1 MANVQITQLPIAD
14 TLTGSELV
22 PIVQNGV
29 TVRTTTGNITSG
41 PSLTQTF
48 ITVNNEATLANSRY
62 LSVGSGI
69 TLTDNGAQSNY
80 VISLTGAISNLNALG
95 TGIVAK
101 TGVSTLA
108 NRTITA
114 GTVGLSLTNGDGVSG
129 DPTVSL
135 TGAPLSLAQTVGS
148 GMLAINSGTVIT
160 RQVTGTA
167 NEITV
172 VDGTGASGDPVISI
186 ANNPVLPGTASV
198 KVPSGTT
205 GQRPAGSNGQIRYN
219 TSNNEFEFYENSSWV
234 SYGEGD
240 GTVTNVAMTV
250 PTGLTVSG
258 SPITTTGTFAV
269 NYSAGYSIPTNA
281 SQADWDTAYN
291 ERLQWDGGSTNL
303 VPATGRTSLG
313 GTTVGQNFFTL
324 TNPSAITFP
333 RINAN
338 NSVSALDATTFRTAI
353 GAGTGDGTI
362 SSVSGT
368 ALQITSTGTP
378 AVTLAIASDPV
389 MPGTAAITLPI
400 GTTAQRGSVG
410 DGAIR
415 YNSDTALFEGR
426 LNGSWSPFALAG
438 VGVTSVGT
446 GTGLTGG
453 PITSTGTISIAN
465 TGVSAN
471 TYGSQ
476 NQVPVFAVNAQG
488 QITSVTNT
496 SIDSIALTTGTIST
510 TPSASTDIV
519 NKAYADSIASGIN
532 FHQSCVYAT
541 TVDLGTVIYNNGT
554 AGVGATLT
562 KDTPY
567 ATLSIDGHTFVSPA
581 DIGKRVLIKDQSNT
595 AYNGVYTVTDV
606 GSGSTAWVLTRA
618 TDFDSAGSGVDQ
630 IDAGDFFL
638 ITAGATLANTSWVQQ
653 TPLPITI
660 GTTGIVFTEFGA
672 PVTYTAGTGLD
683 LVGTVF
689 SLETPVSIAN
699 GGTGQTTA
707 NSALNALLP
716 AQSANTY
723 LKSDGTNTSFAS
735 LGTFVPIITHSGSTV
750 QIPVGNGFFT
760 VLLHDGVTYVNITV
774 F

>member
-1 MANVQITQLPIAD
+1 MANVQITQLPSAG
-14 TLTGSELV
+14 TLVGTEAV

-29 TVRTTTGNITSG
+29 TVQTTVGAITSG

-48 ITVNNEATLANSRY
+48 ITLNNEPTLANSRY
-62 LSVGSGI
+62 LTATSGLS
-69 TLTDNGAQSNY
+69 LTDGGAQSTY
-80 VISLTGAISNLNALG
+80 AIGLTGAVSNLNALG
-95 TGIVAK
+95 TGLVAK

-114 GTVGLSLTNGDGVSG
+114 GTVGLSITNGDGVSG
-129 DPTVSL
+129 NPSISL
-135 TGAPLSLAQTVGS
+135 TNPILSLAQAVGS
-148 GMLAINSGTVIT
+148 GILALGSNVVTP
-160 RQVTGTA
+160 RQLTGTA
-167 NEITV
+167 NQITI
-172 VDGTGASGDPVISI
+172 VDGTGASGDPTFSI
-186 ANNPVLPGTASV
+186 TDNPILPGTASV

-219 TSNNEFEFYENSSWV
+219 TSNNEFEFYENGVWK
-234 SYGEGD
+234 SYGTGD
-240 GTVTNVAMTV
+240 GSVTSVAMTV
-250 PTGLTVSG
+250 PTGLSISG
-258 SPITTTGTFAV
+258 SPITSAGTLALT
-269 NYSAGYSIPTNA
+269 YASGYSIPTNA
-281 SQADWDTAYN
+281 SQADWDTAY
-291 ERLQWDGGSTNL
+291 
-303 VPATGRTSLG
+303 
-313 GTTVGQNFFTL
+313 TL
-324 TNPSAITFP
+324 
-333 RINAN
+333 
-338 NSVSALDATTFRTAI
+338 ATTAVQ
-353 GAGTGDGTI
+353 
-362 SSVSGT
+362 SVSGT
-368 ALQITSTGTP
+368 ANQITSSGTT
-378 AVTLAIASDPV
+378 AITLAIASDPV
-389 MPGTAAITLPI
+389 VPGTAAITVPI

-415 YNSDTALFEGR
+415 YNSDTLQFEGR
-426 LNGSWSPFALAG
+426 INASWSPFALAG
-438 VGVTSVGT
+438 VGVTSIST

-496 SIDSIALTTGTIST
+496 SINNVALTTGTIST
-510 TPSASTDIV
+510 TPSSANDIV
-519 NKAYADSIASGIN
+519 NKSYADSIASGIN
-532 FHQSCVYAT
+532 FHQACVYAT

-554 AGVGATLT
+554 SGVGATLT

-567 ATLSIDGHTFVSPA
+567 STLAIDGHTFVSPT
-581 DIGKRVLIKDQSNT
+581 DIGKRVLVKNQSNT

-638 ITAGATLANTSWVQQ
+638 ITAGTVNANTSWVQQ
-653 TPLPITI
+653 TPLPITV
-660 GTTGIVFTEFGA
+660 GTTGIVFNQFGA
-672 PVTYTAGTGLD
+672 PVTYTAGTGLS
-683 LVGTVF
+683 LVGTTF
-689 SLETPVSIAN
+689 SLSTPVSIAN

-716 AQSANTY
+716 AQSPNTY

-750 QIPVGNGFFT
+750 QIPVGNGYFT
-760 VLLHDGVTYVNITV
+760 VLLNDGTTYVNITV

>member
-198 KVPSGTT
+198 KVPLGTT

-219 TSNNEFEFYENSSWV
+219 TSNNEFEFYENSSWI

-269 NYSAGYSIPTNA
+269 NYAAGYSIPTDA
-281 SQADWDTAYN
+281 SQADWNTAYN
-291 ERLQWDGGSTNL
+291 ERLQWSGGSTNL

-389 MPGTAAITLPI
+389 MPGTSSITVPI

-410 DGAIR
+410 DGAFR
-415 YNSDTALFEGR
+415 YNSETLQFEGR
-426 LNGSWSPFALAG
+426 INATWTPFAAAG
-438 VGVTSVGT
+438 IGVTSIST

>member
-1 MANVQITQLPIAD
+1 MANVQITQLPAAG
-14 TLTGSELV
+14 TLVGTEAV

-29 TVRTTTGNITSG
+29 TVQTTVGAITSG

-48 ITVNNEATLANSRY
+48 LTVNNEPTLANSRY
-62 LSVGSGI
+62 ISVGSGLS
-69 TLTDNGAQSNY
+69 LTDNGAQSNY
-80 VISLTGAISNLNALG
+80 VIGLTGALANFNALG

-129 DPTVSL
+129 NPTVSL
-135 TGAPLSLAQTVGS
+135 TGAPLSLAQTAGS
-148 GMLAINSGTVIT
+148 GMLAISSGTVIA

-186 ANNPVLPGTASV
+186 ASNPILPGTASV

-205 GQRPAGSNGQIRYN
+205 LQRPAGSNGQIRYN
-219 TSNNEFEFYENSSWV
+219 TSNNEFEFYENGSWV

-250 PTGLTVSG
+250 PTGLSVTG

-269 NYSAGYSIPTNA
+269 NYSAGYSIPTDA
-281 SQADWDTAYN
+281 SQANWDTAYS

-303 VPATGRTSLG
+303 VAPTGRTSLG

-338 NSVSALDATTFRTAI
+338 NSVSTLDATSFRTAI

-389 MPGTAAITLPI
+389 MPGTAAITVPI

-415 YNSDTALFEGR
+415 YNSETLQFEGR
-426 LNGSWSPFALAG
+426 INASWTPFAAAG
-438 VGVTSVGT
+438 VGVSSIST

-453 PITSTGTISIAN
+453 PITTTGTISIAN

-476 NQVPVFAVNAQG
+476 NEVPVFAVNAQG

-496 SIDSIALTTGTIST
+496 SINNVSLTTGTIST
-510 TPSASTDIV
+510 TPSSATDIV

-541 TVDLGTVIYNNGT
+541 TTDLGTVLYNNGT

-618 TDFDSAGSGVDQ
+618 TDFDSTGSGVDQ